1 MNFYFCSTRDSKTP
15 SPYFK
20 RLPPLLAE
28 LSRKGIFH
36 FRLWQGT
43 YDAPVPIDEE
53 KAYPI
58 DPSFDCSAAALA
70 GLDDTGLRSLVAK
83 EYASRPLG
91 ANGVEILASLVAQ
104 GHKVTILSVRPRIT
118 ELKQARLL
126 FPTGERRGGCAVL
139 IHRMYYK
146 GVL

>member
-1 MNFYFCSTRDSKTP
+1 MQLFFYSTPDSKEP

-20 RLPPLLAE
+20 RFTLMLAHISK
-28 LSRKGIFH
+28 LGIYH
-36 FRLWQGT
+36 FRLWQGSHE
-43 YDAPVPIDEE
+43 APVPIDEE

-70 GLDDTGLRSLVAK
+70 GLDDTGLRSLVSK

-139 IHRMYYK
+139 IHRIYYK

>member
-1 MNFYFCSTRDSKTP
+1 MQLFFYSVPSSPIP
-15 SPYFK
+15 SPYFTRMPK
-20 RLPPLLAE
+20 LLAD

-43 YDAPVPIDEE
+43 YDAPFPVDEE

-139 IHRMYYK
+139 IHRIYYK